1 MGIKSYRKDEKVFW
15 KVYVNLRSKENPA
28 LRAQRNFSGIES
40 KAAALRIEKQLIA
53 EASKDLGIQSGLGM
67 PWKTLFEKWEKD
79 SYAGLGRNLSVTTIQ
94 DISTTVKK
102 WTMSWMDKPADE
114 LTRADGKEIIKAMEL
129 QNLSYRAK
137 QKIRSFIN
145 AIFTYGIEER
155 YIRKPIPSPFTGL
168 ELKKTEEKVPEILTL
183 TEIKK
188 FLDLAKQIQSPW
200 YPIWATALLT
210 GMRNGELYALEWD
223 DIDFENLLIR
233 VSKSY
238 NSRLN
243 SVKST
248 KAGYW
253 RNVPI
258 SNELKSI
265 FIELKLNL
273 ESRPDNEQRFV
284 LPRSWYWDKGLQAR
298 ELRTF
303 LINNGL
309 PSVKFHALRACFATQ
324 LLSKNVPPAIVMK
337 ICGWKNLKTM
347 EFYVRLAG
355 VNESGATEV
364 LNILP
369 TEREVMD
376 NVVNLFSR

>member
-1 MGIKSYRKDEKVFW
+1 MGIKSYRKDEKVLW
-15 KVYVNLRSKENPA
+15 KVYVNLRSKDNPA
-28 LRAQRNFSGIES
+28 LRTQRNFSGIES

-53 EASKDLGIQSGLGM
+53 EASKELGIQSGLGM

-79 SYAGLGRNLSVTTIQ
+79 SYAGLGRNLSITTIQ
-94 DISTTVKK
+94 DISVTVKK
-102 WTMSWMDKPADE
+102 WTIGWMDKPADE

-129 QNLSYRAK
+129 QNLSFRAK

-168 ELKKTEEKVPEILTL
+168 EMKKTEEKVPEILTL
-183 TEIKK
+183 TEIKR
-188 FLDLAKQIQSPW
+188 FLDLAKQLDSPW

-265 FIELKLNL
+265 FIDLKLKL
-273 ESRPDNEQRFV
+273 ESRTHDERKFV

-303 LINNGL
+303 LINNSL

-376 NVVNLFSR
+376 NVVSLFSR